1 MAESVA
7 AAPVLPDA
15 AARSPLGF
23 YLLQVL
29 RLLAVRA
36 PSRPF
41 RSWPFATP
49 TEVSIAWVFS
59 VFSAWEPNRSL
70 SRPADLPEVS
80 CLPGYPGEA
89 SAPPARPEQSEAAS
103 SAPRGRTTSAAHIIA
118 AATPAADVLERRERL
133 QKIKRRVA
141 EAARPAA
148 RIDPAPDGELGF
160 DSGEGA

>member
-1 MAESVA
+1 
-7 AAPVLPDA
+7 
-15 AARSPLGF
+15 RSPLGF
-23 YLLQVL
+23 CLLQVL

-80 CLPGYPGEA
+80 CLPGCPDEA
-89 SAPPARPEQSEAAS
+89 SAPSLRSLRPPTVWCQSD
-103 SAPRGRTTSAAHIIA
+103 SAA
-118 AATPAADVLERRERL
+118 TVPTVLACAFSRL
-133 QKIKRRVA
+133 
-141 EAARPAA
+141 ARDYVDLSLWTTLCAF
-148 RIDPAPDGELGF
+148 L
-160 DSGEGA
+160 